1 MFMVIIQYI
10 YYTIYNND
18 DVDSDDDDHCEDSD
32 DDHDC
37 HIDGSVQRSVIL
49 SARSTMN

>member
-1 MFMVIIQYI
+1 MLHVYGH
-10 YYTIYNND
+10 YTETNNND
-18 DVDSDDDDHCEDSD
+18 DVDGDDDDDHCEDSD